1 MRPPQIEQKNKQWR
15 TQILILGVGLI
26 ISVCINLSLGSLWIP
41 PQEILKSLFSTGEY
55 SSLDLIVINYR
66 LPKVITAILAGMALG
81 VSGMQMQTFFRN
93 PLAGPFVLGITSG
106 ASLGVA
112 LLIMAGIS
120 FGFTGG
126 AWAIVGAAALG
137 AALVMLLVVYTAARL
152 QDTMA
157 LLIVGLMFGSATGAI
172 VSVLQFFSQATSIQ
186 AYLSWTFGSLGNIT
200 WDEMYVFVPIILTGL
215 LFSFLLLKSLN
226 ALILGENYAKS
237 MGINLAFTKIGI
249 IITTSLLA
257 GTITAFC
264 GPIAFIGVALPHLAR
279 LLYQTSDHRKLFPL
293 IMLLGSIVML
303 LCDSIAQLPGS
314 QQTLPINA
322 ITAIVGAPVIVWI
335 ILRKKK
341 ITVVK

>member
-1 MRPPQIEQKNKQWR
+1 MRPQQIEQKDKQWR
-15 TQILILGVGLI
+15 TQMSILTIGLLLSI
-26 ISVCINLSLGSLWIP
+26 CINLSLGSLWIP
-41 PQEILKSLFSTGEY
+41 PQAIFNSLFTTGDY
-55 SSLDLIVINYR
+55 TAIDLIVINYR

-120 FGFTGG
+120 FGFSGG
-126 AWAIVGAAALG
+126 AWAIVTAAALG
-137 AALVMLLVVYTAARL
+137 AALVMILVVYTAARL

-200 WDEMYVFVPIILTGL
+200 WKEMYVFAPIVLAGL
-215 LFSFLLLKSLN
+215 LFSFLLLKPLN

-237 MGINLAFTKIGI
+237 MGINLGFTKIGI

-279 LLYQTSDHRKLFPL
+279 LLYQTSDHRKLMPL
-293 IMLLGSIVML
+293 ILLLGAIVML

-314 QQTLPINA
+314 QHTLPINA
-322 ITAIVGAPVIVWI
+322 ITAIVGAPVIIWI
-335 ILRKKK
+335 ILRKRK
-341 ITVVK
+341 ITVIK